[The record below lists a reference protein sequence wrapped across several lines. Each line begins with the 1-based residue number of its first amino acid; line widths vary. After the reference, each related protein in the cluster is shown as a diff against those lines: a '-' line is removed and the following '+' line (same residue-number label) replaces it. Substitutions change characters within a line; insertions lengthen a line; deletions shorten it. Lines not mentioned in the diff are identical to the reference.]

1 MGQKRCHLDGSGS
14 GGIEIQPATM
24 KVDRRFE
31 VFFVSETICTFLD
44 RLDLGNRDR
53 GLPPS
58 HTTWLAGPH
67 RAVGIVEVDAFE
79 FSRRT
84 A

>member
-1 MGQKRCHLDGSGS
+1 MASSHEI
-14 GGIEIQPATM
+14 GI
-24 KVDRRFE
+24 
-31 VFFVSETICTFLD
+31 
-44 RLDLGNRDR
+44 G

-79 FSRRT
+79 FPRPPPEFALS
-84 A
+84 